1 MKKTILILT
10 IVISL
15 GANLFGADLS
25 KEMLKQNR
33 QIVKMAVKAIGDKLP
48 QKVDKYT
55 QFTAISNKDLTLI
68 YTFEINTGAKSDEA
82 VIKEDKKRME
92 KHVKQGICKSSKRF
106 LDSHINISY
115 IYISAKTKTKL
126 FQFDV
131 TQSDCNELALQNP
144 LIFN

>member
-1 MKKTILILT
+1 MKKTLLMFT
-10 IVISL
+10 IVITL
-15 GANLFGADLS
+15 GVNLFGADLS

-33 QIVKMAVKAIGDKLP
+33 QIVKMAVKAIGEKLP

-82 VIKEDKKRME
+82 VKQEDKGRMK
-92 KHVKQGICKSSKRF
+92 KHIIPGICKSSKRF
-106 LDSHINISY
+106 LDSNIDISY
-115 IYISAKTKTKL
+115 IYLSAKTKVKL

-131 TQSDCNELALQNP
+131 TKSDCEEL
-144 LIFN
+144 F